1 MHSNSCKGE
10 NKIVELPEQYMHSS
24 AKFYITGNQG
34 IYPVISYTELEDIDL
49 TKQPEGVTAKSLP
62 ITHIF
67 EETCGKVDDILQI
80 A

>member
-49 TKQPEGVTAKSLP
+49 TEVTPEGVTAKSLP

-67 EETCGKVDDILQI
+67 EETLRKSG
-80 A
+80 